1 MKFVYLFAT
10 EFISKAT
17 SSVLKNTKQSTSI
30 HFAGT
35 KRKIQPLFK
44 LQKYCLKIQSQALN
58 PFFRKESSLILT
70 TSVWLLAGM
79 SSCLINLPEISD
91 RYNAFDIAYNLLERN
106 HIIQKVKSFVPTNF
120 FGRSDE
126 KIASANFLIHVLKND
141 PERFEYFR

>member
-1 MKFVYLFAT
+1 M
-10 EFISKAT
+10 
-17 SSVLKNTKQSTSI
+17 
-30 HFAGT
+30 
-35 KRKIQPLFK
+35 
-44 LQKYCLKIQSQALN
+44 N